1 MKKILITTGGT
12 GGHVIPA
19 KIIEE
24 HLKNSYEIFLSSDL
38 RGLKYLSSNNHKILI
53 IDTPKLDL
61 NLYLPFKLIKV
72 IKLIFNAFIF
82 LKKEK
87 IEKVFSIG
95 GYMSLPI
102 IIAAKLLGLS
112 ILLLEPNLVLGRG
125 NKFFLRF
132 SKKIFCYSNKLSNFP
147 KRYIHKIELIKPLV
161 FKAFYEIKK
170 KKEYDYKFCF
180 LVSGGSQG
188 AKFFDEIMKDV
199 FTNISKN
206 NQIKVIQQTNI
217 ENIEKLKN
225 FYDSKNIDN
234 KIFNFEEKFIN
245 LINMSDLCVTRAG
258 ATSLAEIAFLNK
270 PFIAIPLPTAKDNH
284 QMKNAEYYKE
294 LGCCWV
300 LNQNKLNKEKLFE
313 IISKILKKKSDL
325 NDKKLNLE
333 KMNYKNSWNDINQKL
348 IQTINEN

>member
-24 HLKNSYEIFLSSDL
+24 HLKNSYEVFFSSDL
-38 RGLKYLSSNNHKILI
+38 RGLKYLSPNTHKTII
-53 IDTPKLDL
+53 IDTPKLNL

-72 IKLIFNAFIF
+72 INLIFHAFLF

-102 IIAAKLLGLS
+102 VIAAKLLGLS

-125 NKFFLRF
+125 NKFFLKF
-132 SKKIFCYSNKLSNFP
+132 SKKIFCYSDKLYNFP
-147 KRYIHKIELIKPLV
+147 KKYIHKIELIKPLV
-161 FKAFYEIKK
+161 SKAFYEIKK

-180 LVSGGSQG
+180 LISGGSQG
-188 AKFFDEIMKDV
+188 AKFFDELMKEV
-199 FTNISKN
+199 FVDISKN
-206 NQIKVIQQTNI
+206 NSIKIIQQTSI
-217 ENIEKLKN
+217 ENIEKLKS
-225 FYDSKNIDN
+225 FYDSKNIEN

-245 LINMSDLCVTRAG
+245 LINMSDLCITRAG
-258 ATSLAEIAFLNK
+258 ATSLAEIAYLNK
-270 PFIAIPLPTAKDNH
+270 PFIAIPLPTAKDDH
-284 QMKNAEYYKE
+284 QMKNAEYYEK

-300 LNQNKLNKEKLFE
+300 LNQNMLNKEKLFE
-313 IISKILKKKSDL
+313 IISKILKKKSEL
-325 NDKKLNLE
+325 NEKKKNLE
-333 KMNYKNSWNDINQKL
+333 KLNYKNSWNDINQK
-348 IQTINEN
+348 IMKTINEN

>member
-147 KRYIHKIELIKPLV
+147 KRYIHKIEIIKPLV

-199 FTNISKN
+199 FANISKN

-325 NDKKLNLE
+325 NNKKLNLE

>member
-24 HLKNSYEIFLSSDL
+24 HLKNSYEIFFSSDL

>member
-1 MKKILITTGGT
+1 
-12 GGHVIPA
+12 
-19 KIIEE
+19 
-24 HLKNSYEIFLSSDL
+24 
-38 RGLKYLSSNNHKILI
+38 
-53 IDTPKLDL
+53 
-61 NLYLPFKLIKV
+61 
-72 IKLIFNAFIF
+72 
-82 LKKEK
+82 
-87 IEKVFSIG
+87 
-95 GYMSLPI
+95 
-102 IIAAKLLGLS
+102 
-112 ILLLEPNLVLGRG
+112 
-125 NKFFLRF
+125 
-132 SKKIFCYSNKLSNFP
+132 
-147 KRYIHKIELIKPLV
+147 
-161 FKAFYEIKK
+161 
-170 KKEYDYKFCF
+170 
-180 LVSGGSQG
+180 
-188 AKFFDEIMKDV
+188 MKDV
-199 FTNISKN
+199 FANISKN

-225 FYDSKNIDN
+225 FYDSKNIEN

-245 LINMSDLCVTRAG
+245 LINMSDLCITRAG

-325 NDKKLNLE
+325 NNKKLNLE